1 MKIETKEEYNKIC
14 AEVSDMFDEKFE
26 VDSDRAK
33 LFLEKCKAIEE
44 YDDIHYQFPEPTQ
57 EMIDEF
63 RKDQML

>member
-1 MKIETKEEYNKIC
+1 MKIKTEKEYNKIC
-14 AEVSDMFDEKFE
+14 SEVSDMFDEKFE

-33 LFLEKCKAIEE
+33 LFLEKCKEIKD
-44 YDDIHYQFPEPTQ
+44 YDDIHYPIPKPTQ